1 MFEPA
6 RHRDAL
12 HAAREELNE
21 EAGLT
26 GGTWYKLS
34 ERGVPKDK
42 YSKDVLVPFLVLDGD
57 LDPRPRAQDPG
68 EDVSVE
74 HGVPLSEALRRVF
87 NGEMPGPAAMV
98 TLMAVEK
105 LRQLGLVAGG
115 FSGTMLSGA

>member
-1 MFEPA
+1 MRCVWMQVRMSVVKVETS
-6 RHRDAL
+6 
-12 HAAREELNE
+12 E
-21 EAGLT
+21 T
-26 GGTWYKLS
+26 Y

-74 HGVPLSEALRRVF
+74 HGVPLSEVLRRVF

-98 TLMAVEK
+98 TLMAVDK